1 MKRLLLFA
9 FSLALASTAFAT
21 ASGSKLIVNGTAI
34 DPGTGKVIP
43 NAAIKIDGDQITS
56 IIQNSADTPKKGD
69 SVIDAKGKFILP
81 GYIDTHVHF
90 FQSGDIYTR
99 PDGLDLNSIRP
110 YKQEVE
116 WIRSHLDD
124 TFARYLR
131 CGITSVIDIGG
142 PLWNFEMRKRANAT
156 AKAPRVAAAGPLIS
170 SVSRPQLDLGDP
182 PIVKIDTPE
191 QGREMVRK
199 LAAQKPDYIKIWYIV
214 PGVQPASSSTPQPN
228 GSASPA
234 AGQSDV
240 ERAAIFRPV
249 VHAVIDESHR
259 LKLRVAVHATELEAA
274 RASAEEGAD
283 LLVHSVTD
291 KPVDDAFVKL
301 LKEKHTILTP
311 TLVVFERYGRTF
323 ANKLEL
329 TPEEKAWGDPEVIAS
344 LDVTKIPEDKRPDRL
359 KKAMENSQQVLDGIQ
374 KTYDV
379 ALKNLKTLE
388 DAGITIAT
396 GTDAGN
402 IGTIHGPAIFR
413 EFQLMKQ
420 AGLTP
425 MEILKCT
432 TANAARTFGGDTGA
446 KIGSLQPGYYA
457 DLVILKSNPVD
468 DIKNASDI
476 DSVMKNGV
484 IYRADEIIPPAV
496 AVH

>member
-1 MKRLLLFA
+1 MKRLLVFGLT
-9 FSLALASTAFAT
+9 LCLASTALA
-21 ASGSKLIVNGTAI
+21 APSGKMVIVNGTAI
-34 DPGTGKVIP
+34 DPGTSKVIS
-43 NAAIKIDGDQITS
+43 NAAVIIEGDHISS
-56 IIQNSADTPKKGD
+56 IVQNSKEMPIKGD
-69 SVIDAKGKFILP
+69 SVIDATGKFILP

-99 PDGLDLNSIRP
+99 PDAVDLNSVRP
-110 YKQEVE
+110 YKDDHD
-116 WIRSHLDD
+116 WIERNLPD

-131 CGITSVIDIGG
+131 CGITSVVDVGG
-142 PLWNFEMRKRANAT
+142 PFWNFKVRKMANST
-156 AKAPRVAAAGPLIS
+156 AKAPRVAVAGPLIS
-170 SVSRPQLDLGDP
+170 SVSRTQLELNGDP

-199 LAAQKPDYIKIWYIV
+199 LAAEKPDYIKIWYIV
-214 PGVQPASSSTPQPN
+214 PPAKPAERITPKP
-228 GSASPA
+228 GEGGSPA
-234 AGQSDV
+234 PTPGQSDA

-283 LLVHSVTD
+283 LLVHSVND
-291 KPVDDAFVKL
+291 KLVDDAFVKL

-329 TPEEKAWGDPEVIAS
+329 TPEEKAWGNPEVIAS
-344 LDVTKIPEDKRPDRL
+344 LDVTKIPEDKRPERL
-359 KKAMENSQQVLDGIQ
+359 KKAMENPQPILDSIQ

-425 MEILKCT
+425 MQILQCT
-432 TANAARTFGGDTGA
+432 TANAAKVFGGETGA
-446 KIGSLQPGYYA
+446 KIGALKPGNFA
-457 DLVILKSNPVD
+457 DLVILKSNPLD

-476 DSVMKNGV
+476 DSVVKNGV
-484 IYRADEIIPPAV
+484 IYQANTLLP
-496 AVH
+496 

>member
-1 MKRLLLFA
+1 MKRLPFLALG
-9 FSLALASTAFAT
+9 LALASIAFAT
-21 ASGSKLIVNGTAI
+21 PSGTTVIANGTAI
-34 DPGTGKVIP
+34 DPGTGKIMP
-43 NAAIKIDGDQITS
+43 NAAITIQGDRITS
-56 IIQNSADTPKKGD
+56 IVENSTEIPKKGD
-69 SVIDAKGKFILP
+69 TVIDAKGKFILP

-99 PDGLDLNSIRP
+99 PDALDLNTIRP
-110 YKQEVE
+110 YRQETE

-124 TFARYLR
+124 AFARYLR
-131 CGITSVIDIGG
+131 CGITSVLDIGG
-142 PLWNFEMRKRANAT
+142 PIWNFEMRKRANST

-170 SVSRPQLDLGDP
+170 SVARPQLDLGDP

-214 PGVQPASSSTPQPN
+214 PGVQPASASTPLPN
-228 GSASPA
+228 ASAAPKP
-234 AGQSDV
+234 GQSDV
-240 ERAAIFRPV
+240 ERAAIFRPI
-249 VHAVIDESHR
+249 VHAVVEESHR

-301 LKEKHTILTP
+301 LKDKGTILTP

-329 TPEEKAWGDPEVIAS
+329 TPEEKAWGNPEVIAS
-344 LDVTKIPEDKRPDRL
+344 LDVRKIPEDKRPERL
-359 KKAMENSQQVLDGIQ
+359 KKAMENPQPVLDSIQ

-425 MEILKCT
+425 MQILKCT
-432 TANAARTFGGDTGA
+432 TANAAKTFGGDTGA
-446 KIGSLQPGYYA
+446 KIGSLKPGNFA
-457 DLVILKSNPVD
+457 DLVILKSNPVE

-476 DSVMKNGV
+476 DTVIKGGV
-484 IYRADEIIPPAV
+484 AYRADTILPQ
-496 AVH
+496 

>member
-1 MKRLLLFA
+1 MKRLLFLG
-9 FSLALASTAFAT
+9 LATAFASNAFA
-21 ASGSKLIVNGTAI
+21 ASAGTTVILNGTAI
-34 DPGTGKVIP
+34 DPGTGKVMP
-43 NAAIKIDGDQITS
+43 NAAITIEGDHITGIKENNTDAPS
-56 IIQNSADTPKKGD
+56 KGET
-69 SVIDAKGKFILP
+69 VIEAHGKFILP

-90 FQSGDIYTR
+90 FQSGGLFTR
-99 PDGLDLNSIRP
+99 PDAVDLTSVRP
-110 YKQEVE
+110 YKDEVAM
-116 WIRSHLDD
+116 IKRNLPDA
-124 TFARYLR
+124 FARYLR
-131 CGITSVIDIGG
+131 CGITSVLDIGG
-142 PLWNFEMRKRANAT
+142 PIWNFEMRRIANST

-170 SVSRPQLDLGDP
+170 SVARPQLDLGDP

-199 LAAQKPDYIKIWYIV
+199 LAGLKPDYIKIWYIV
-214 PGVQPASSSTPQPN
+214 PPPPSPSSSSSPA
-228 GSASPA
+228 ASPA
-234 AGQSDV
+234 TGQSDV

-249 VHAVIDESHR
+249 VHAVVEESHR

-301 LKEKHTILTP
+301 LKEKGIILTP
-311 TLVVFERYGRTF
+311 TLVVFERYSRTF

-329 TPEEKAWGDPEVIAS
+329 TPEEKAWGNPEVIAS
-344 LDVTKIPEDKRPDRL
+344 LDVTKLPPDKVPDRI
-359 KKAMENSQQVLDGIQ
+359 KTAMANPQPVLDRIQ
-374 KTYDV
+374 QTYDV

-388 DAGITIAT
+388 DAGIPIAT

-425 MEILKCT
+425 MQILQCT
-432 TANAARTFGGDTGA
+432 TANAAKTFGGDIGA
-446 KIGSLQPGYYA
+446 RIGSIKPGNFA
-457 DLVILKSNPVD
+457 DLIILKSNPLD
-468 DIKNASDI
+468 DIKNTSDI
-476 DSVMKNGV
+476 DTVIKNGV
-484 IYRADEIIPPAV
+484 VYPAGSILK
-496 AVH
+496 

>member
-1 MKRLLLFA
+1 MKPILLAALVVTFA
-9 FSLALASTAFAT
+9 SIAIAAPTEM
-21 ASGSKLIVNGTAI
+21 KLIVNGTAI
-34 DPGTGKVIP
+34 DPGTGKIIS
-43 NAAIKIDGDQITS
+43 NAAIKIEGDHITS
-56 IIQNSADTPKKGD
+56 IIQNGTEIPKGE

-99 PDGLDLNSIRP
+99 PDAIDLNSIRS

-124 TFARYLR
+124 AFARYLR
-131 CGITSVIDIGG
+131 CGITSVLDIGG
-142 PLWNFEMRKRANAT
+142 PIWNFEMRKRANAT

-199 LAAQKPDYIKIWYIV
+199 LAPQNPDYIKIWYIV
-214 PGVQPASSSTPQPN
+214 PGVQPASTSTPQPN
-228 GSASPA
+228 GSASLA
-234 AGQSDV
+234 AGQSDA

-249 VHAVIDESHR
+249 VHAVIEESHR

-301 LKEKHTILTP
+301 LKEKGTILTP

-323 ANKLEL
+323 INKLEL
-329 TPEEKAWGDPEVIAS
+329 TAEEKAWGNPEVIAS

-359 KKAMENSQQVLDGIQ
+359 KKAMENSQQILDGIQ

-388 DAGITIAT
+388 DAGVTIAT

-425 MEILKCT
+425 MQILQCT
-432 TANAARTFGGDTGA
+432 TANAAKTFGGETGA
-446 KIGSLQPGYYA
+446 KIGSLQPGNFA
-457 DLVILKSNPVD
+457 DLVILKSNPLD

-476 DSVMKNGV
+476 DAVVKNGQFFP
-484 IYRADEIIPPAV
+484 ADTILPK
-496 AVH
+496 

>member
-1 MKRLLLFA
+1 MKRFFLLILTLA
-9 FSLALASTAFAT
+9 TTALATP
-21 ASGSKLIVNGTAI
+21 SGTKLIINGTAI
-34 DPGTGKVIP
+34 DPGTGKIIP
-43 NAAIKIDGDQITS
+43 NAAIKIEGDHITS
-56 IIQNSADTPKKGD
+56 IIQNRADLPKKGD

-99 PDGLDLNSIRP
+99 PDALDLNSIRP

-124 TFARYLR
+124 AFARYLR

-214 PGVQPASSSTPQPN
+214 PAVQPASSSTPQP
-228 GSASPA
+228 GASVSPT

-249 VHAVIDESHR
+249 VHAVVEESHR

-301 LKEKHTILTP
+301 LKKKAAILTP

-323 ANKLEL
+323 SNKLEL
-329 TPEEKAWGDPEVIAS
+329 TPEEKAWGNPEVIAS

-359 KKAMENSQQVLDGIQ
+359 KKAMENPQTILDSIQ
-374 KTYDV
+374 RTYDV

-425 MEILKCT
+425 MQILQCT
-432 TANAARTFGGDTGA
+432 TANAAKTFGGETGA

-457 DLVILKSNPVD
+457 DLVVLNSNPLD

-476 DSVMKNGV
+476 DSVMKGGV
-484 IYRADEIIPPAV
+484 LYRANEILPK
-496 AVH
+496 

>member
-1 MKRLLLFA
+1 MKRLPLFLLA
-9 FSLALASTAFAT
+9 AALASRAFAT
-21 ASGSKLIVNGTAI
+21 PSGTTVIVNGTAI
-34 DPGTGKVIP
+34 DPGTGKIIS
-43 NAAIKIDGDQITS
+43 NATITIEGDHIAAIKE
-56 IIQNSADTPKKGD
+56 NSTDVPKKGD
-69 SVIDAKGKFILP
+69 TVIDARGKFILP

-90 FQSGDIYTR
+90 FQSGGLFAR
-99 PDGLDLNSIRP
+99 PDAVDLTSVRP
-110 YKQEVE
+110 YKDE
-116 WIRSHLDD
+116 IAMIKRNLSD

-131 CGITSVIDIGG
+131 SGITSVLDIGG
-142 PLWNFEMRKRANAT
+142 PLWNFEMRKIANST

-191 QGREMVRK
+191 QGTQMVQK
-199 LAAQKPDYIKIWYIV
+199 LAPQKPDYIKIWYIV
-214 PGVQPASSSTPQPN
+214 PPAQPAERITPKPSEG
-228 GSASPA
+228 GSPSPVP
-234 AGQSDV
+234 GQSDV

-249 VHAVIDESHR
+249 VHAVIAEAHR

-274 RASAEEGAD
+274 RASVEEGAD

-301 LKEKHTILTP
+301 LKEKGTILTP

-329 TPEEKAWGDPEVIAS
+329 TPEEKAWGSPEVIAS
-344 LDVTKIPEDKRPDRL
+344 LDVTKLPPDKVPDRI
-359 KKAMENSQQVLDGIQ
+359 KTAMANPQPLLDRIQQ
-374 KTYDV
+374 TYDI
-379 ALKNLKTLE
+379 ALKNLKTLQ

-425 MEILKCT
+425 MQILQCT
-432 TANAARTFGGDTGA
+432 TANAAKTFGGDTGA
-446 KIGSLQPGYYA
+446 KIGSLKPGNFA
-457 DLVILKSNPVD
+457 DLVILKSNPLD

-484 IYRADEIIPPAV
+484 VYPPDSILK
-496 AVH
+496 

>member
-1 MKRLLLFA
+1 MKRLSLLALFA
-9 FSLALASTAFAT
+9 AFAASTAVAT
-21 ASGSKLIVNGTAI
+21 PSGATVIVNGTAI
-34 DPGTGKVIP
+34 DPGTGKIMP
-43 NAAIKIDGDQITS
+43 NAAITIEGDHIVA
-56 IIQNSADTPKKGD
+56 IKENSTDTPKKGD
-69 SVIDAKGKFILP
+69 TVIDARGKFILP

-90 FQSGDIYTR
+90 FQSGGLFTR
-99 PDGLDLNSIRP
+99 PDAVDLTSVRP
-110 YKQEVE
+110 YKDE
-116 WIRSHLDD
+116 IAMIKRNLPDA
-124 TFARYLR
+124 FARYLR
-131 CGITSVIDIGG
+131 SGITSVLDIGG
-142 PLWNFEMRKRANAT
+142 PLWNFEMRKIATST

-191 QGREMVRK
+191 QGTQMVQK
-199 LAAQKPDYIKIWYIV
+199 LAPQKPDYIKIWYIV
-214 PGVQPASSSTPQPN
+214 NAENP
-228 GSASPA
+228 
-234 AGQSDV
+234 V
-240 ERAAIFRPV
+240 EKFRPV
-249 VHAVIDESHR
+249 VHAVIAEAHR

-274 RASAEEGAD
+274 RASVEEGAD

-301 LKEKHTILTP
+301 LKEKGTILTP

-329 TPEEKAWGDPEVIAS
+329 TPEEKAWGSPEVIAS
-344 LDVTKIPEDKRPDRL
+344 LDVTKLPPDKVPDRI
-359 KKAMENSQQVLDGIQ
+359 KTAMANPQQVLDRIQ
-374 KTYDV
+374 QTYDV
-379 ALKNLKTLE
+379 ALKNLKTLQ
-388 DAGITIAT
+388 DGGITIAT

-425 MEILKCT
+425 MQILQCT
-432 TANAARTFGGDTGA
+432 TANAAKTFGGGTGA
-446 KIGSLQPGYYA
+446 KIGSLKPGNYA
-457 DLVILKSNPVD
+457 DLVILKSNPLD

-484 IYRADEIIPPAV
+484 VYPVNSIIKQ
-496 AVH
+496 